1 MDRNRVN
8 DVAEIESSA
17 GQSAGLLELWD
28 GASQIMWD
36 HAGVRRL
43 SACRVD
49 SSEQS
54 LLQRLREWCYSSK
67 DKKGQK
73 RRELDVSTCFG
84 PLLQWILAWWEAR
97 SAAPG
102 AGRGCDDALEP
113 LYRAGEKPG
122 VSGLCHSGSVES
134 RGCSRKGSLGTTLDE
149 AADEVSRQCS
159 RATSR

>member
-97 SAAPG
+97 SAATG
-102 AGRGCDDALEP
+102 AGLGCDDVEETLD
-113 LYRAGEKPG
+113 RVGDQRG
-122 VSGLCHSGSVES
+122 VSRLCHSCRVES
-134 RGCSRKGSLGTTLDE
+134 GGR
-149 AADEVSRQCS
+149 
-159 RATSR
+159 